1 MSFSA
6 ALDHPDIVSKLLQPP
21 PQSRQLPPP
30 GAEDVAFSANEA
42 TLIGRFFTAGKDLP
56 SLLYFHGGGE
66 SIDTFA
72 EEAESYR
79 NVGFNVFLFSYRGFA
94 GSTGSPS
101 LTTLLIDAEGQFLHG
116 INWLTAKGYTG
127 AMFVV
132 GRSVGSLCAVDN
144 ASHHQDK
151 LKGLILESAYC
162 QLQPLLTNLGLE
174 TLACEFNEDDEFGM
188 LRNLETIKL
197 ATSIFHG
204 AKDHLVPV
212 ALAEKLQAASAA
224 KTKQFLLIPGA
235 QHGDVA
241 KTAGHLY
248 FTAIKSFVDTVCGVN
263 TWRDKRRRFQA
274 RKSDNS

>member
-1 MSFSA
+1 MSLSA
-6 ALDHPDIVSKLLQPP
+6 ILDHPDIVSKLLQPP
-21 PQSRQLPPP
+21 LQSRLHPPP
-30 GAEDVAFSANEA
+30 ESEDVVFSVKEV
-42 TLIGRFFTAGKDLP
+42 TLTGRFFAAGKELP

-72 EEAESYR
+72 DEAESYR
-79 NVGFNVFLFSYRGFA
+79 QVGFNVFLFSYRGFA
-94 GSTGSPS
+94 GSTGIPS
-101 LTTLLIDAEGQFLHG
+101 LTTLLSDAEAQLLQGM
-116 INWLTAKGYTG
+116 NWLTIRGYTG
-127 AMFVV
+127 PLFVV
-132 GRSVGSLCAVDN
+132 GRSVGSLCAVDC
-144 ASHHQDK
+144 ASRQPDK

-174 TLACEFNEDDEFGM
+174 TLASKLQEDDEFGM
-188 LRNLETIKL
+188 LSKLETIKL

-212 ALAEKLQAASAA
+212 AQAEKLQAASAA
-224 KTKQFLLIPGA
+224 KTKQFLLVPGA

-248 FTAIKSFVDTVCGVN
+248 FKAIKTFVDTVCGVN

-274 RKSDNS
+274 GKIDNS